1 MKLTYYREVR
11 KVDSSLSGMY
21 PSTVSKRGV
30 IHHSRIFLIGALILI
45 FLGLSFN
52 AYACLVPL
60 YGATPATMGNGCSDS
75 QERPVRQFC
84 DAFKTLGVQ
93 SAAEV
98 QQTINCQFLCPED
111 IAWSSLL
118 VHLAAQS
125 NRLSEHPG
133 DGPPQDILL
142 KTTVLRI

>member
-1 MKLTYYREVR
+1 MRRARV
-11 KVDSSLSGMY
+11 
-21 PSTVSKRGV
+21 
-30 IHHSRIFLIGALILI
+30 FLAGTLVLL

-60 YGATPATMGNGCSDS
+60 YGATVATMGKGCSDS
-75 QERPVRQFC
+75 QDRPVRQFC

-93 SAAEV
+93 SAAEL
-98 QQTINCQFLCPED
+98 QQTINCQILCPED

-118 VHLAAQS
+118 FHLAAQS

-142 KTTVLRI
+142 KTAVLRI

>member
-1 MKLTYYREVR
+1 MRNARLLLAGTLV
-11 KVDSSLSGMY
+11 L
-21 PSTVSKRGV
+21 
-30 IHHSRIFLIGALILI
+30 L

-60 YGATPATMGNGCSDS
+60 YGAADAMMGSDCSSPEEQPA
-75 QERPVRQFC
+75 RQFC

-93 SAAEV
+93 SITEL
-98 QQTINCQFLCPED
+98 QQAIDCQLFCPED

-118 VHLAAQS
+118 FQLAAHS

-142 KTTVLRI
+142 KTAVLRI

>member
-1 MKLTYYREVR
+1 MRR
-11 KVDSSLSGMY
+11 AHG
-21 PSTVSKRGV
+21 
-30 IHHSRIFLIGALILI
+30 FLAGFLVLL

-60 YGATPATMGNGCSDS
+60 FGAADVAMGNGCSDP
-75 QERPVRQFC
+75 QEQPVRQFC

-93 SAAEV
+93 SATEL
-98 QQTINCQFLCPED
+98 QQTINCQLLCPED
-111 IAWSSLL
+111 VSWSSLL
-118 VHLAAQS
+118 FHLAAQS

-142 KTTVLRI
+142 KTAVLRI

>member
-1 MKLTYYREVR
+1 MRRARV
-11 KVDSSLSGMY
+11 
-21 PSTVSKRGV
+21 
-30 IHHSRIFLIGALILI
+30 FLAGTLVLL

-60 YGATPATMGNGCSDS
+60 YGATAATMANGCSDS
-75 QERPVRQFC
+75 QEQPVRQIC

-93 SAAEV
+93 SASEL
-98 QQTINCQFLCPED
+98 QQAIECQLFCPED

-118 VHLAAQS
+118 FQLAAHS
-125 NRLSEHPG
+125 TRLSEHPG

-142 KTTVLRI
+142 NTAVLRI

>member
-1 MKLTYYREVR
+1 MRR
-11 KVDSSLSGMY
+11 A
-21 PSTVSKRGV
+21 RV
-30 IHHSRIFLIGALILI
+30 ILAGTLVLL

-60 YGATPATMGNGCSDS
+60 FGAADVMMGSGCSAPEE
-75 QERPVRQFC
+75 QPVRQFC

-93 SAAEV
+93 SATEL
-98 QQTINCQFLCPED
+98 QQAIECQLFCPED

-118 VHLAAQS
+118 FHLAAHS
-125 NRLSEHPG
+125 IRLSEQPG

-142 KTTVLRI
+142 KTAVLRI

>member
-1 MKLTYYREVR
+1 MHRLRFYLAVTLV
-11 KVDSSLSGMY
+11 L
-21 PSTVSKRGV
+21 
-30 IHHSRIFLIGALILI
+30 L
-45 FLGLSFN
+45 FLGLSSN

-60 YGATPATMGNGCSDS
+60 FGVADVTMGNGCSEP
-75 QERPVRQFC
+75 QEQPSRQFC

-93 SAAEV
+93 SAAEL
-98 QQTINCQFLCPED
+98 QQTVNCQLLCPED

-118 VHLAAQS
+118 FHLAAQS